1 MTGVRISEQPNN
13 RARILS
19 IDAFR
24 GITFF
29 LMILV
34 NELHGIANIS
44 PWLKH
49 MPADANAMSFPDVI
63 FPAFLFI
70 VGMSIPFGL
79 QTRIKR
85 GDTTIQII
93 LHVFM
98 RAFALIIMGLFMVNA
113 EAGFDESKMPISIAI
128 WSLIS
133 YLAFSLLWG
142 VYRFENAIWNH
153 LGRLTGIVL
162 LLVLAGIYRGNEE
175 SGWMSVQ
182 WWGILGLIGWAY
194 LIASLLFQLL
204 GRRIVAL
211 SVAIIVCTIYYAIC
225 HSDLSKLNSS
235 VTWLLSQ
242 DAHAAHTTIV
252 LTGLICSLIFFDTTT
267 AQTTPMRFIKA
278 MSFALALA
286 GAGALLHLYFPMSKI
301 YATPSWCFYSSA
313 ICAFSFSFLYFLID
327 LRRLQSWTSYFEP
340 AAVNPL
346 VCYLI
351 PFVIDAIYRILGWQS
366 PLHWFT
372 GYAGILVCVLYS
384 LFILQIVA
392 ALNRINFKLRF

>member
-1 MTGVRISEQPNN
+1 MTGVTISEQPNN

-93 LHVFM
+93 LHIFM

-211 SVAIIVCTIYYAIC
+211 SVAIIVCTIYYALC
-225 HSDLSKLNSS
+225 HSDLIKLNPS

-252 LTGLICSLIFFDTTT
+252 LAGLICSLIFFDTTT

-286 GAGALLHLYFPMSKI
+286 GAGALLHLYFPISKI

-313 ICAFSFSFLYFLID
+313 ICAFSFSILYFLID
-327 LRRLQSWTSYFEP
+327 LRRWQSWTSYFEP

-351 PFVIDAIYRILGWQS
+351 PFVIDAIYRIVGWQS